1 MKDRR
6 RPGQSQLDYLWTNY
20 GGYSVSSVLE
30 ENSIPT
36 TELLQKLVDNL
47 KQESL
52 NSIKVVG
59 DRLVGTNSDGK
70 ILFTID
76 IDDITTTGK
85 SLTNFGKRYITNVD
99 VENGCEFP
107 EESPVYFIRFSD
119 NTELIA
125 PIDQYCGIETNSVVV
140 TIDSNQIYAN
150 VKINNQDSIVTLNE
164 TAQGLQADL
173 KVSSDEDSIQ
183 LTKELEGLKA
193 KILLD
198 NAGRVLKFKLMSLD
212 EYQNLP
218 IKDTTTVYFL
228 RNKKYFY
235 FGEYL
240 IGEGASNLDDYYTK
254 QEIDDNIATK
264 QYVQDSLADVGIN
277 WKSV

>member
-6 RPGQSQLDYLWTNY
+6 IPGQSQLDYLWTNY

-59 DRLVGTNSDGK
+59 DRLVGTNSDGE

-99 VENGCEFP
+99 VENGCELP

-264 QYVQDSLADVGIN
+264 QYVQDSLADVGMN

>member
-6 RPGQSQLDYLWTNY
+6 IPGQSQLDYLWTNY

-59 DRLVGTNSDGK
+59 DRLVGTNSDGE

-99 VENGCEFP
+99 VENGCELP

-125 PIDQYCGIETNSVVV
+125 PIDQYCGIETNSVIV

-264 QYVQDSLADVGIN
+264 QYVQDSLADVGMN

>member
-47 KQESL
+47 KQKSL

-59 DRLVGTNSDGK
+59 DRLVGTNSDGE

-99 VENGCEFP
+99 VENGCELP

-264 QYVQDSLADVGIN
+264 QYVQDSLADVGMN

>member
-6 RPGQSQLDYLWTNY
+6 RTGQSQLDYLWTNY

-59 DRLVGTNSDGK
+59 DRLVGTNSDGE

-99 VENGCEFP
+99 VENGCELP

-264 QYVQDSLADVGIN
+264 QYVQDSLADVGMN

>member
-59 DRLVGTNSDGK
+59 DRLVGTNSDGE

-99 VENGCEFP
+99 VENGCELP

-264 QYVQDSLADVGIN
+264 QYVQDSLADVGMN

>member
-59 DRLVGTNSDGK
+59 DRLVGTNSDGE

-99 VENGCEFP
+99 IENGCELP

-264 QYVQDSLADVGIN
+264 QYVQDSLADVGMN

>member
-36 TELLQKLVDNL
+36 TELLQKLVNNL

-59 DRLVGTNSDGK
+59 DRLVGTNSDGE

-99 VENGCEFP
+99 VENGCELP

-264 QYVQDSLADVGIN
+264 QYVQDSLADVGMN

>member
-59 DRLVGTNSDGK
+59 DKLVGTNSDGE

-99 VENGCEFP
+99 VENGCELP

-264 QYVQDSLADVGIN
+264 QYVQDSLADVGMN

>member
-59 DRLVGTNSDGK
+59 DRLVGTNSDGE

-164 TAQGLQADL
+164 TALGLQADL

-264 QYVQDSLADVGIN
+264 QYVQDSLADVGMN